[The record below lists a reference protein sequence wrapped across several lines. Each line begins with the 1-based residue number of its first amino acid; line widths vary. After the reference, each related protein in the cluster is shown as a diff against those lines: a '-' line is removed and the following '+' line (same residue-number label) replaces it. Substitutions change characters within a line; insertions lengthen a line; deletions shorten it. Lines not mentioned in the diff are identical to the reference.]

1 MRRQL
6 VAQAALGGAVVAC
19 LRQPSRQL
27 TLQLVDLLLL
37 PHDDPGVGFD
47 RTKAQG
53 VGTVAEFTL
62 DPAPAAG

>member
-1 MRRQL
+1 MPGFRART
-6 VAQAALGGAVVAC
+6 AALPVRRPANQPESVAPRDLQG
-19 LRQPSRQL
+19 LRVAD
-27 TLQLVDLLLL
+27 T
-37 PHDDPGVGFD
+37 GVGFD